1 MQYLDGIGMSNIQY
15 TPSDEIVTLVEH
27 SLMGINTA
35 ETMFPVIK
43 ESIKN
48 TLASLFATI
57 ARCEASDSTEVHYS
71 LTHNGIF
78 TDNFRTA
85 VFDRIP
91 LDIDCIDKFFQL
103 LTDDLY
109 EASVGSKIHDKDR
122 IGGKWG
128 YLNCYNR
135 EIDIVIEYRKPKPTT
150 RPDWVKAGLV

>member
-1 MQYLDGIGMSNIQY
+1 MNKIKY

-27 SLMGINTA
+27 SLMGIDTV
-35 ETMFPVIK
+35 ESMFPVIK

-57 ARCEASDSTEVHYS
+57 ARCEANENSEVHYT

-78 TDNFRTA
+78 TDNFRDA

-91 LDIDCIDKFFQL
+91 LDIDDVDKFFRL

-128 YLNCYNR
+128 YLNCYNG
-135 EIDIVIEYRKPKPTT
+135 EINIVIEYRKPKPTL
-150 RPDWVKAGLV
+150 RPDWVKARVVQ